1 MTRSSEPLGAD
12 FAEATEHFAHWRLT
26 RSKRSEPTPAALRE
40 RAVALL
46 AEHPPST
53 VARVLGINT
62 VMLERWSSD
71 SSESEPGS
79 TPSRFVAL
87 PDAAPEPFAPGHHSP
102 ELVLRWPGG
111 AELVARGAIPHATL
125 RAILEAFA
133 APGTDP
139 ATRAPAR

>member
-46 AEHPPST
+46 AGHPPST

-62 VMLERWSSD
+62 VMLERWSSEA
-71 SSESEPGS
+71 SESEPGS
-79 TPSRFVAL
+79 TPPPFVAL
-87 PDAAPEPFAPGHHSP
+87 PDAAPEPLSPEHAP

-125 RAILEAFA
+125 RALLEAFA

-139 ATRAPAR
+139 ATRTPPR